1 MEKFKLGLIGNWVC
15 KNLIFSI
22 SLGDR
27 NNKTNGR
34 TPSAE
39 NLTNLD
45 HLPPPPVYR
54 EATRLSKED
63 NTTTNIQENTT
74 EKPMKQSKNVIA
86 DHHRNNGEPSIS
98 GSGVDEDVP
107 PPIPP
112 HRTPVDRPKSAMSID
127 QPIR

>member
-1 MEKFKLGLIGNWVC
+1 MFTYLTLHT
-15 KNLIFSI
+15 

-27 NNKTNGR
+27 GNKINGR

-63 NTTTNIQENTT
+63 IRNNIQENATADIQI
-74 EKPMKQSKNVIA
+74 KSKNGGITE
-86 DHHRNNGEPSIS
+86 HRNNGEPNTDI
-98 GSGVDEDVP
+98 DHDDVP

-127 QPIR
+127 QPTRLEHNFRG